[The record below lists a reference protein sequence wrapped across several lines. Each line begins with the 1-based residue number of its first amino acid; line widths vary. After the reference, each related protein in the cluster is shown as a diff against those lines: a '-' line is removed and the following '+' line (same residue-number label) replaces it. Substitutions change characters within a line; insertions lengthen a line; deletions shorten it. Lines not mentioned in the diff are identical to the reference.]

1 MTSEKISHLRLSY
14 YLSPDT
20 LLSMTTT
27 KDKTAEYG
35 RRISYIDREF
45 GSLKGKTIALIRPLT
60 EDECKQ
66 FAWEYDYNDNAM
78 ALFFTDGTVVVPSCD
93 PEGNGAGFLFVIP
106 SGEDK

>member
-1 MTSEKISHLRLSY
+1 MRLSY
-14 YLSPDT
+14 LLSPDT

-35 RRISYIDREF
+35 RRIAYINKEF

-60 EDECKQ
+60 EAECRQ
-66 FAWEYDYNDNAM
+66 FGWEYENNDDAM
-78 ALFFTDGTVVVPSCD
+78 AMFFTDGTVIVPSAD

-106 SGEDK
+106 SEETE